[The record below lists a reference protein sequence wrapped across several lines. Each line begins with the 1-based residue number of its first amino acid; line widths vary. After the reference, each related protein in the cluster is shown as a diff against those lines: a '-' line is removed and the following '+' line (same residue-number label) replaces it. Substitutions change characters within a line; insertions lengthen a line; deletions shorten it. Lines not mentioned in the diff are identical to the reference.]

1 MTRIARKKMHKSIRD
16 VKRSSRTRA
25 RVKDLDQ
32 IHEDIAKTLATT
44 SSTELQPNAMAS
56 TELDPDLPGLGQFYC
71 IHCAK
76 YFISQPAMDVHLAS
90 KPHKKR
96 VKVLK
101 EVPYTQEEAEAAV
114 GLRSAKSSKPA
125 KMNVDEPSTLFADL
139 NK

>member
-1 MTRIARKKMHKSIRD
+1 SQRHKSIRD

-32 IHEDIAKTLATT
+32 IHEDIAKTLAAS
-44 SSTELQPNAMAS
+44 SSTSLPTNAMAS

-76 YFISQPAMDVHLAS
+76 YFISQAAMDVHLAS

-96 VKVLK
+96 VKILK
-101 EVPYTQEEAEAAV
+101 ETPYTQEEAEAAV
-114 GLRSAKSSKPA
+114 GLRRDNSRKPKA
-125 KMNVDEPSTLFADL
+125 DATMSVDAETHSGLFSDL